1 MEGGTLQTYH
11 WHVWECS
18 QCLGHAGFAPVY
30 GMCAFLVY
38 TAQAL
43 GYFAWEL
50 SKADPGLC
58 ALPRSKQPRFR
69 FSGTPQR
76 HRLSWV
82 CVLCPSQVRAAQAT
96 QMLGEQTLPG
106 LRCILSPPQSRL
118 LGFLSAQQECCLRC
132 AMCLVWEAETL
143 LAMSV
148 VQDPRKTWL
157 ATGSLLAIW

>member
-1 MEGGTLQTYH
+1 MVTYLGSLVQLCWGVVGGAVEGGTLQTYH

-82 CVLCPSQVRAAQAT
+82 CVLCPSLVRAAQAT
-96 QMLGEQTLPG
+96 RCWASTPSPS
-106 LRCILSPPQSRL
+106 RWCILSLPSSQL
-118 LGFLSAQQECCLRC
+118 LCFLGVQWERHLRGS
-132 AMCLVWEAETL
+132 MCLLWRADL
-143 LAMSV
+143 CL
-148 VQDPRKTWL
+148 
-157 ATGSLLAIW
+157 